1 MSSEFTASR
10 TCFCV
15 KERHKLRKIAI
26 TGGPGA
32 GKSAILNLAKME
44 FCPHVALL
52 PEAATILFSGGFWR
66 DDSSHGR
73 IVAQRAIF
81 YVQKEMERFITMQ
94 KKFSLA
100 LCDRGTLDGLAYW
113 PTGPKS
119 FFESLKTSRDKELS
133 DYAAVIHLRT
143 PPPENGYNKK
153 NPMRT
158 ESATEAMVLDE
169 KLEKAWKGHP
179 NRFFIDSCE
188 SFSEKTEKAL
198 KILRSLIP
206 TCCHSPGKW
215 TP

>member
-15 KERHKLRKIAI
+15 KERHKLRKIVI

-100 LCDRGTLDGLAYW
+100 FAIGELLTDSHTGQRGQNLFS
-113 PTGPKS
+113 KV
-119 FFESLKTSRDKELS
+119 EISRDKELS
-133 DYAAVIHLRT
+133 TML
-143 PPPENGYNKK
+143 P
-153 NPMRT
+153 
-158 ESATEAMVLDE
+158 
-169 KLEKAWKGHP
+169 
-179 NRFFIDSCE
+179 
-188 SFSEKTEKAL
+188 
-198 KILRSLIP
+198 
-206 TCCHSPGKW
+206 
-215 TP
+215 